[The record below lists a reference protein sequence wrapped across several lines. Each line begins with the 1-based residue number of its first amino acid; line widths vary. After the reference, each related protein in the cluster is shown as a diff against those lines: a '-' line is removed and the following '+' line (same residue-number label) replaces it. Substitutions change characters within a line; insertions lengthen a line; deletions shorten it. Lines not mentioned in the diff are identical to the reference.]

1 MSPRTEPLAVMFA
14 DICDSTG
21 FYERLGDGVARR
33 LVERC
38 LATLVDKMHACQG
51 TLIQTIGDEIM
62 CTFPSAETAM
72 NAACAM
78 QSTLEYVNRQEAQP
92 MHVRIGFHYGEVAC
106 EAGLVYG
113 DTVNTAAR
121 VAALARA
128 DQIIT
133 TLAVVNSL
141 PPGLRQ
147 RTDRIMGAELRGKQG
162 TFDLFRVI
170 WETDEVV
177 LTHVRAR
184 APIDRPPP
192 EEDAE
197 LTLRYHSQSCKI
209 NGQHKSAMLGRDETC
224 EIRVIEGYTSRRH
237 AHIEWRYGKFV
248 IADQSTNGTYIR
260 FTDWHTVRLA
270 REELVLRG
278 SGSISLGQSYAE
290 NPVDLV
296 EFAITP

>member
-1 MSPRTEPLAVMFA
+1 MSQRTEQLAVMFA

-33 LVERC
+33 LVEKC
-38 LATLVDKMHACQG
+38 LALLIAQMHACQG

-78 QSTLEYVNRQEAQP
+78 QSTLEYVNHQEEHP
-92 MHVRIGFHYGEVAC
+92 MHVRIGFHYGEVVC

-133 TLAVVNSL
+133 TLAAVDSL
-141 PPGLRQ
+141 PPSLRQ
-147 RTDRIMGAELRGKQG
+147 RTDRIMVADLRGKQG
-162 TFDLFRVI
+162 LFDLFRVI

-177 LTHVRAR
+177 LTHVRA
-184 APIDRPPP
+184 PTDRPPP
-192 EEDAE
+192 EEDGE
-197 LTLRYHSQSCKI
+197 LTLRYHSQSCKL
-209 NGQHKSAMLGRDETC
+209 NRQHKSAMLGRDETC
-224 EIRVIEGYTSRRH
+224 AIRVVEGYTSRRH
-237 AHIEWRYGKFV
+237 AHIEWRSGKFV

-270 REELVLRG
+270 REQLVLRG

-296 EFAITP
+296 EFVITA

>member
-1 MSPRTEPLAVMFA
+1 MSQRTEQLAVMFA

-21 FYERLGDGVARR
+21 FYERLGDEIARR
-33 LVERC
+33 LVKKC
-38 LATLVDKMHACQG
+38 LTLLIEKMHACQG

-62 CTFPSAETAM
+62 CTFPSAQTAM

-78 QSTLEYVNRQEAQP
+78 QSSLEHVNHSEEHP
-92 MHVRIGFHYGEVAC
+92 MHVRIGFHYGDVAC

-128 DQIIT
+128 DQILT
-133 TLAVVNSL
+133 TLAAVNSL

-147 RTDRIMGAELRGKQG
+147 RTDRIMGADLKGKQG
-162 TFDLFRVI
+162 TYDLFRVI

-177 LTHVRAR
+177 LTRVRAC
-184 APIDRPPP
+184 APTNLPPL
-192 EEDAE
+192 EEDSE
-197 LTLRYHSQSCKI
+197 LTLRYHSQSCTL

-224 EIRVIEGYTSRRH
+224 EIRVSEGYSSRRH
-237 AHIEWRYGKFV
+237 ALIEWLSGKFV

-260 FTDWHTVRLA
+260 FANWQTVRLS
-270 REELVLRG
+270 REKLVLRG
-278 SGSISLGQSYAE
+278 SGSISLGQSYEE

-296 EFAITP
+296 EFSITA